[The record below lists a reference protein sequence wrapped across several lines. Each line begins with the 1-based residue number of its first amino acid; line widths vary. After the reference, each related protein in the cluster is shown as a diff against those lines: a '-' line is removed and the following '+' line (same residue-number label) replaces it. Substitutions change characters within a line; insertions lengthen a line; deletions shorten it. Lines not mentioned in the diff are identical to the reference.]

1 MSIALTPNALR
12 ELKSVIASQR
22 EKEKD
27 QPGAGGDAAGETAEK
42 AYYVRVGVIGGGC
55 SGFTYDMTLTDR
67 AGDHDEHF
75 VQDGVEIICDPKSY
89 IYLNGTTI
97 DFVDGLM
104 DRGFRFDNP
113 NATTHCGCGSSFGV

>member
-22 EKEKD
+22 EKD
-27 QPGAGGDAAGETAEK
+27 QAGAGGDAAEK
-42 AYYVRVGVIGGGC
+42 PCYVRVGVIGGGC

-75 VQDGVEIICDPKSY
+75 VQDGVEIICDPKSH

-104 DRGFRFDNP
+104 ERGFRFDNP
-113 NATTHCGCGSSFGV
+113 NATTHCGCGASFGV